1 MKRLARQDGAK
12 PSLMGGIE
20 RNFASSSPSSFAET
34 LDFRTN
40 WPRVGAC
47 SQCRIQTLRWGG
59 EGGGRGE
66 REKVGAGLQKK
77 YFWPFG
83 PQFGLKIRGGHLG
96 HSAGSAT
103 GSYLVYVT
111 RYTFG
116 SFSSLITSSLFSCWF
131 ISLKKKIKKIFTPA
145 LNDL

>member
-12 PSLMGGIE
+12 PSLMGSIV

-59 EGGGRGE
+59 GGREGGEPVSKRSI
-66 REKVGAGLQKK
+66 
-77 YFWPFG
+77 FG
-83 PQFGLKIRGGHLG
+83 PSGLSWSKNKGGGGGPWAIPLDPP
-96 HSAGSAT
+96 
-103 GSYLVYVT
+103 LV
-111 RYTFG
+111 R
-116 SFSSLITSSLFSCWF
+116 I
-131 ISLKKKIKKIFTPA
+131 
-145 LNDL
+145 

>member
-47 SQCRIQTLRWGG
+47 SQGRERRW
-59 EGGGRGE
+59 
-66 REKVGAGLQKK
+66 GAGLQKK

-83 PQFGLKIRGGHLG
+83 PQFGLKIRGGGHLG

-131 ISLKKKIKKIFTPA
+131 ISLKKK
-145 LNDL
+145 

>member
-59 EGGGRGE
+59 EGGGEGGE
-66 REKVGAGLQKK
+66 REGGGPVSKRSI
-77 YFWPFG
+77 FG
-83 PQFGLKIRGGHLG
+83 PSGL
-96 HSAGSAT
+96 S
-103 GSYLVYVT
+103 LV
-111 RYTFG
+111 
-116 SFSSLITSSLFSCWF
+116 
-131 ISLKKKIKKIFTPA
+131 
-145 LNDL
+145 

>member
-59 EGGGRGE
+59 GVGGRSPKEVFLALRASVWSKNKGGGGTW
-66 REKVGAGLQKK
+66 AIPLD
-77 YFWPFG
+77 P
-83 PQFGLKIRGGHLG
+83 P
-96 HSAGSAT
+96 
-103 GSYLVYVT
+103 LV
-111 RYTFG
+111 R
-116 SFSSLITSSLFSCWF
+116 I
-131 ISLKKKIKKIFTPA
+131 
-145 LNDL
+145 

>member
-47 SQCRIQTLRWGG
+47 SQCRIQTLRCGG
-59 EGGGRGE
+59 VGGE
-66 REKVGAGLQKK
+66 REGGAPVSKRSI
-77 YFWPFG
+77 FG
-83 PQFGLKIRGGHLG
+83 P
-96 HSAGSAT
+96 
-103 GSYLVYVT
+103 
-111 RYTFG
+111 
-116 SFSSLITSSLFSCWF
+116 SSLSLV
-131 ISLKKKIKKIFTPA
+131 
-145 LNDL
+145 

>member
-47 SQCRIQTLRWGG
+47 SQCRIQTLRC
-59 EGGGRGE
+59 GGRE
-66 REKVGAGLQKK
+66 REG
-77 YFWPFG
+77 G
-83 PQFGLKIRGGHLG
+83 PQFGLKISGGGGGVHLG

-116 SFSSLITSSLFSCWF
+116 SFSSPINSSLFSCWF
-131 ISLKKKIKKIFTPA
+131 ISLKKIKKNTHTRS
-145 LNDL
+145 

>member
-66 REKVGAGLQKK
+66 REKVGGRSPKEVFLALRASVWSKNKGGAPG
-77 YFWPFG
+77 PFRWIRHWFVFSLRHTLHVW
-83 PQFGLKIRGGHLG
+83 QFLEPYH
-96 HSAGSAT
+96 
-103 GSYLVYVT
+103 
-111 RYTFG
+111 
-116 SFSSLITSSLFSCWF
+116 
-131 ISLKKKIKKIFTPA
+131 
-145 LNDL
+145 

>member
-1 MKRLARQDGAK
+1 MNRLARQDGAK

-59 EGGGRGE
+59 GGGGEREGGGPVSKRSI
-66 REKVGAGLQKK
+66 
-77 YFWPFG
+77 FG
-83 PQFGLKIRGGHLG
+83 PPGL
-96 HSAGSAT
+96 S
-103 GSYLVYVT
+103 LV
-111 RYTFG
+111 
-116 SFSSLITSSLFSCWF
+116 
-131 ISLKKKIKKIFTPA
+131 
-145 LNDL
+145 

>member
-59 EGGGRGE
+59 GGG
-66 REKVGAGLQKK
+66 REKVGAGLQEK

-83 PQFGLKIRGGHLG
+83 PQFGLKIRGGGTWAIPLDPP
-96 HSAGSAT
+96 
-103 GSYLVYVT
+103 LV
-111 RYTFG
+111 R
-116 SFSSLITSSLFSCWF
+116 I
-131 ISLKKKIKKIFTPA
+131 
-145 LNDL
+145 

>member
-47 SQCRIQTLRWGG
+47 SQCRIQTLRCGG
-59 EGGGRGE
+59 VGG
-66 REKVGAGLQKK
+66 REKVGRRSPKEVFLALRASVWSKNK
-77 YFWPFG
+77 
-83 PQFGLKIRGGHLG
+83 GGGGCTWAIPLDPP
-96 HSAGSAT
+96 
-103 GSYLVYVT
+103 LV
-111 RYTFG
+111 R
-116 SFSSLITSSLFSCWF
+116 I
-131 ISLKKKIKKIFTPA
+131 
-145 LNDL
+145 

>member
-12 PSLMGGIE
+12 PSLMCGIE

-47 SQCRIQTLRWGG
+47 SQCRIQTLRWRGG
-59 EGGGRGE
+59 GGREGGGWSP
-66 REKVGAGLQKK
+66 REVFLALRASVWSKNKG
-77 YFWPFG
+77 W
-83 PQFGLKIRGGHLG
+83 GHLG

-116 SFSSLITSSLFSCWF
+116 SFSSPITSSLFSCWF
-131 ISLKKKIKKIFTPA
+131 ISLKKNKKNTHTRS
-145 LNDL
+145 

>member
-47 SQCRIQTLRWGG
+47 SQCRIQTLRCGG
-59 EGGGRGE
+59 VGG
-66 REKVGAGLQKK
+66 REKVGRRSPKEVFLALRASVWSKNK
-77 YFWPFG
+77 
-83 PQFGLKIRGGHLG
+83 GGGGVHLG

-111 RYTFG
+111 RSTFG
-116 SFSSLITSSLFSCWF
+116 NFSSPITSSLYSCWF
-131 ISLKKKIKKIFTPA
+131 ISLKKK
-145 LNDL
+145 